1 MYHETCFIASV
12 NISQHRLRAS
22 ILRLKRLHKFIK
34 INKQLNTLEL
44 LTNRTW
50 DWRAQDLTMDEQK
63 FSGNNRQQ
71 NEKKARQDKNINE
84 NYTRELTMVSAAML
98 EVYYAA
104 AV

>member
-1 MYHETCFIASV
+1 
-12 NISQHRLRAS
+12 
-22 ILRLKRLHKFIK
+22 
-34 INKQLNTLEL
+34 
-44 LTNRTW
+44 
-50 DWRAQDLTMDEQK
+50 MDEQK